1 MTDIKEMNE
10 EQIDQLNQQTP
21 KRRRRK
27 SKSSA
32 PAFTAIE
39 EASPEEITAALQK
52 QTSRKSELTR
62 KLEELAINGGYK
74 IDGDFDRLKRD
85 VLALGRQLKRKFV
98 VSEANEPG
106 KVIVVRVQED
116 GNASGAAQ

>member
-1 MTDIKEMNE
+1 MNE

>member
-1 MTDIKEMNE
+1 MSE
-10 EQIDQLNQQTP
+10 EQVDQLNQQAP

-27 SKSSA
+27 SKSTA
-32 PAFTAIE
+32 AFTTIE

-62 KLEELAINGGYK
+62 KLEELSVNGGYK

-98 VSEANEPG
+98 VSEADEPG
-106 KVIVVRVQED
+106 KVIVVRVQPENE
-116 GNASGAAQ
+116 NASGVAQ